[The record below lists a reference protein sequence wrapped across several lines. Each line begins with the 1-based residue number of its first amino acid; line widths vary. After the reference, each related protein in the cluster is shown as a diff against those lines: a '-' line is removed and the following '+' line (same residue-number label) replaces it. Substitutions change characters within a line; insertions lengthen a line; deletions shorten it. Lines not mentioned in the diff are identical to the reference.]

1 MNIKFSFGAAFVALL
16 SSSVAFATSPP
27 LEIGGYPGVTSTIL
41 ESVTEKTYPYVASV
55 WRERHSPESG
65 KSETCIGIVHV
76 LEDGVVA
83 VEKLG
88 YCGSVFSRIDGA
100 FGVDGGEYRRFRLV
114 IDGEDLAAVNAI
126 TTIYVRNH
134 NVRTGTLISAFSKG
148 KYKEYFANS
157 ETPRIPVDLISAY
170 RTQVTQITAAL
181 DERLD
186 ELRGIMDQ
194 TALK

>member
-1 MNIKFSFGAAFVALL
+1 MNIKFLFGAAFVALL
-16 SSSVAFATSPP
+16 SFPVAFAASPSFGT
-27 LEIGGYPGVTSTIL
+27 GGSPGVTSTTP
-41 ESVTEKTYPYVASV
+41 ENVTEKTYPYVASV
-55 WRERHSPESG
+55 WHERHSPESG
-65 KSETCIGIVHV
+65 KSETCIGIVHA

-100 FGVDGGEYRRFRLV
+100 LGVDGGEYHRFRLV

-170 RTQVTQITAAL
+170 RTRITAAL

-186 ELRGIMDQ
+186 ELRGVMDQ

>member
-1 MNIKFSFGAAFVALL
+1 MNKKFSFGAAFVALL

-55 WRERHSPESG
+55 WSEGHSPESG
-65 KSETCIGIVHV
+65 KSETCIGIVHA

-88 YCGSVFSRIDGA
+88 YCGSVFSRIDDA
-100 FGVDGGEYRRFRLV
+100 LGVDGGEYCRFRLETN
-114 IDGEDLAAVNAI
+114 GEDPAVVDAI
-126 TTIYVRNH
+126 TTIYVRDCDAQID
-134 NVRTGTLISAFSKG
+134 TLVPIFSKG

-157 ETPRIPVDLISAY
+157 ETLRIPVDVISAY
-170 RTQVTQITAAL
+170 RTQVTAAL

-186 ELRGIMDQ
+186 ELRGVMDQ